1 MAPSPIQPTLVVVQT
16 GDAPCH
22 RVDSK
27 QLFRGQDVVEILHG
41 DQRYQLRLTREKKL
55 ILTK

>member
-1 MAPSPIQPTLVVVQT
+1 MLPSPAQPTLVVVQT
-16 GDAPCH
+16 ADAPRH
-22 RVDSK
+22 RVDSA
-27 QLFRGQDVVEILHG
+27 QLLRGQEVIEILHG